1 MTPVPPRTAP
11 SDTNRLADTWRAC
24 FRGWPAGIPQRGV
37 LVTTFDEQI
46 PFASFMVADDL
57 LFIERKN
64 PDTLGTRSVILP
76 FTAIT
81 AVKIVDP
88 LEPRLFRSFG
98 FEPVATPRKEASP
111 AAAARPASLAT

>member
-1 MTPVPPRTAP
+1 MTVVSPLPKAAAGG
-11 SDTNRLADTWRAC
+11 LAATWRAC
-24 FRGWPAGIPQRGV
+24 FHAWPGNIPQRGV

-64 PDTLGTRSVILP
+64 PDTLGTRSLIVP
-76 FTAIT
+76 FNAIS

-88 LEPRLFRSFG
+88 IEPRQFRSFG
-98 FEPVATPRKEASP
+98 FQPVAASKKEVAGRTKESVV
-111 AAAARPASLAT
+111 